1 MPMPVR
7 ISKTEIDAVLQI
19 ETGIFRD
26 ARGFLSESYS
36 QPIWAEAGFTE
47 TFVQDNL
54 SLSSKGT
61 LRGMHY
67 QLEPHA
73 MGKLVRVMTGSIFDV
88 AVDLRRE
95 APTFGRW
102 VGRTLSAANALSLWV
117 PKGFAHGFL
126 ALEDA
131 TLVHYKCTAI
141 HMPEAE
147 RALSFAD
154 PSVAIT
160 WPQEP
165 LCVSDKDR
173 TALGLEEIEVNFG
186 VST

>member
-7 ISKTEIDAVLQI
+7 ISKTEIDAVLLI
-19 ETGIFRD
+19 ETGIARD
-26 ARGFLSESYS
+26 DRGFFSESYS
-36 QPIWAEAGFTE
+36 QRMWAEAGFTE

-102 VGRTLSAANALSLWV
+102 VGCTLSATNALALWV

-126 ALEDA
+126 SLEDA

-154 PSVAIT
+154 PIVAID
-160 WPQEP
+160 WPHEP
-165 LCVSDKDR
+165 VCISDKDR
-173 TALGLEEIEVNFG
+173 TAPSLKKVEVNFG
-186 VST
+186 ISI